1 MAINY
6 TGGAPLLAD
15 IIQELNPNAAFIV
28 TDENIDT
35 IQWVDGTPEIDK
47 ATILAKKA
55 ECARNR
61 KQAYNDITMRE
72 QLDKLWHDID
82 SGKLGADAK
91 TGGWYTAIKAVK
103 DKYPK
108 SQKSLNPDNL
118 TGLV

>member
-55 ECARNR
+55 ECDVEWSKKEYARNR

-108 SQKSLNPDNL
+108 S
-118 TGLV
+118 